1 MPYCIFNLSL
11 LQGKVYADELQE
23 CVCPRAGV
31 GMLAVCPQ
39 DFLDLEFLK
48 TLDSGDVELRNPETS
63 GPGTQQL
70 WCPVLLGAFPF
81 WKISIFLLLVNNIF
95 CL

>member
-1 MPYCIFNLSL
+1 MSQSRSGDAC
-11 LQGKVYADELQE
+11 
-23 CVCPRAGV
+23 CVSSG
-31 GMLAVCPQ
+31 L
-39 DFLDLEFLK
+39 LDLGFLK